1 MFPYISREE
10 AVEELLSAI
19 INRSKGESMEAEER
33 IAVKQLNG
41 TIKSLKRRLAR
52 LEKAR
57 NLILGADEP
66 SENGQK
72 QRKHKRA
79 KATPGVLKSHLIS
92 LFKNVPSHG
101 MTAKQAT
108 MAVIEQTDYK
118 FMNGQNEQNIV
129 RSCIVRMVNHKE
141 MTKTLHDE
149 RGMVYYLKTD
159 DEPKTQVTRSSRP
172 EVVSKDRG
180 LSDPE
185 VGKTFD
191 SEKESEEDRIAR
203 LKGQHAK

>member
-19 INRSKGESMEAEER
+19 IRSKGESMEAEER

-41 TIKSLKRRLAR
+41 TIKSLKKRLAR

-57 NLILGADEP
+57 DLILGDDTE
-66 SENGQK
+66 SKENGQK
-72 QRKHKRA
+72 QKRKRS

-92 LFKNVPSHG
+92 LFKNVPTHG

-141 MTKTLHDE
+141 MTKILHDE

-159 DEPKTQVTRSSRP
+159 DEPKTQVTQSSR
-172 EVVSKDRG
+172 EGERDRG

-185 VGKTFD
+185 AGKTFD

-203 LKGQHAK
+203 LKGQSAKL